1 MASPDEKQEKA
12 KSSRQSSPIEDTR
25 ISQETSLN
33 DGESKDNNNQGS
45 SNTATFRRNE
55 RGMPSLSVSLA
66 IPSKAMARTPHFSSS
81 EIQDEYMSSSAS
93 SWGHSTATTQV
104 QSTNM
109 GMDELPHTRAV
120 AEITTTTNHPS
131 SSDTPVSLA
140 VPSSYVDFSLT
151 VPDPISLEDGRKKRW
166 RRGNEAQ
173 SSGSMNFTTRL
184 YNILAQNEFSDIIN
198 WLPHGR
204 AVRFLPF

>member
-1 MASPDEKQEKA
+1 MASPDEKQEEA
-12 KSSRQSSPIEDTR
+12 KSSRQTSPIEDTR

-33 DGESKDNNNQGS
+33 DDESKDNDNQGS
-45 SNTATFRRNE
+45 STARYRRNE
-55 RGMPSLSVSLA
+55 RDLPSLSASLA
-66 IPSKAMARTPHFSSS
+66 ASSNTMARTPHFSSS

-109 GMDELPHTRAV
+109 GMDELPHTCAV
-120 AEITTTTNHPS
+120 AETTTTTNHPS

-140 VPSSYVDFSLT
+140 VPSSYVDYSLT

-204 AVRFLPF
+204 AVRFLPL